1 MAEEALKLKTART
14 LKWNSIDRFS
24 SQVLY
29 AVTGVVLANVLPR
42 EDFGLVGVILMFQA
56 FAVLFV
62 DSGFGTAL
70 LQKKEPTQADYST
83 VFWFNMGVSAG
94 IYCLLWFCA
103 PAIADLFGRRQ
114 ELVPMSRVMFL
125 TFIFTAVGI
134 VQTNQLIKRMDVRQV
149 AIANLVSQIA
159 GGGLG
164 IGLAL
169 GGFGAWALVWQS
181 VTQAAVKSGWLWCT
195 GGWCP
200 SMRFSRDSL
209 RAMFR
214 VGLGVFTSCLLNVGS
229 LNAYTFVIGVLY
241 PMSTLGVYTQADKWS
256 KMGITSVSQTITAS
270 FLPALSQVQDDPGRF
285 SRVSS
290 KMNRFTA
297 YILFPSMGF
306 LAVMAPPI
314 FNCLFG
320 TKWDSSIVLF
330 QLLLLRGIFTVQTA
344 LYNNYL
350 IAMART
356 RAVVAMEVL
365 RDSAALLFLVAT
377 IPVITM
383 TWGGDMMFG
392 IKILLCGQLAASVIT
407 WCVMTAVVAR
417 VTGRHVTDLVTDNLP
432 YLIET
437 LVIGAVMWAEGLI
450 VDNCWG
456 LLALQAFTGVGM
468 YVGFNAAL
476 GSAVQKDVLK
486 FIFKKQ

>member
-1 MAEEALKLKTART
+1 
-14 LKWNSIDRFS
+14 
-24 SQVLY
+24 
-29 AVTGVVLANVLPR
+29 
-42 EDFGLVGVILMFQA
+42 
-56 FAVLFV
+56 
-62 DSGFGTAL
+62 
-70 LQKKEPTQADYST
+70 
-83 VFWFNMGVSAG
+83 
-94 IYCLLWFCA
+94 
-103 PAIADLFGRRQ
+103 
-114 ELVPMSRVMFL
+114 
-125 TFIFTAVGI
+125 
-134 VQTNQLIKRMDVRQV
+134 
-149 AIANLVSQIA
+149 
-159 GGGLG
+159 
-164 IGLAL
+164 
-169 GGFGAWALVWQS
+169 
-181 VTQAAVKSGWLWCT
+181 
-195 GGWCP
+195 
-200 SMRFSRDSL
+200 
-209 RAMFR
+209 
-214 VGLGVFTSCLLNVGS
+214 
-229 LNAYTFVIGVLY
+229 
-241 PMSTLGVYTQADKWS
+241 
-256 KMGITSVSQTITAS
+256 
-270 FLPALSQVQDDPGRF
+270 
-285 SRVSS
+285 
-290 KMNRFTA
+290 
-297 YILFPSMGF
+297 MGF

-486 FIFKKQ
+486 FIFKKE